1 MLPKNY
7 RFLGCQL
14 YVTFKKFRLQTKSA
28 GRKMIY
34 VKMPAMIFILA
45 SGYLFAVYLLLALA
59 KRNSNKMPPT
69 STYEA
74 TQKPNKLEAAVNPNV
89 TDVVNTQELMADG

>member
-1 MLPKNY
+1 
-7 RFLGCQL
+7 
-14 YVTFKKFRLQTKSA
+14 
-28 GRKMIY
+28 MIY

-59 KRNSNKMPPT
+59 KRNSHKMPPT

-74 TQKPNKLEAAVNPNV
+74 TQKYNKQEASLKPTA
-89 TDVVNTQELMADG
+89 TDVVSTQELMADG

>member
-1 MLPKNY
+1 
-7 RFLGCQL
+7 
-14 YVTFKKFRLQTKSA
+14 LQNRSA

-59 KRNSNKMPPT
+59 KRNSNKMSPT

-74 TQKPNKLEAAVNPNV
+74 TQKHSKQEASLQPSV
-89 TDVVNTQELMADG
+89 TDVVNTQELIADG

>member
-1 MLPKNY
+1 
-7 RFLGCQL
+7 
-14 YVTFKKFRLQTKSA
+14 LQKRSA

-59 KRNSNKMPPT
+59 KRNGQKTLPT

-74 TQKPNKLEAAVNPNV
+74 TQKYKQQETSVKSNV
-89 TDVVNTQELMADG
+89 TDAVNTQELMADG

>member
-1 MLPKNY
+1 
-7 RFLGCQL
+7 
-14 YVTFKKFRLQTKSA
+14 LQNRSA

-59 KRNSNKMPPT
+59 KRNNQKISPT

-74 TQKPNKLEAAVNPNV
+74 SQKHNQQEALANPSV